1 MYRIVKRARV
11 ARPFGGVAVRGHVQ
25 LDQEYIGAF
34 NIAISD
40 QELVYND
47 LLHVPETSLDEAL
60 FALAIPHLQL
70 LIADGTMPLD
80 EFEGVEIRLRGQ
92 DVKGTLEQFA
102 DGKLLAAEQF
112 ESLSTDSKSRG
123 PRKTATLS
131 AMAISNFYGFAE
143 EQTVEFGR
151 LTVLL
156 GANGS
161 GKTTLL
167 RALAVLQAVAGGVDP
182 TSLVNGRWRN
192 TDSSD
197 EFCRMT
203 VWFDSTEVTYDLGFR
218 QNDGSRFSLLGEHV
232 FETDRGPAESTV
244 LRRPLEDWPLLF
256 RQVEPSGSIA
266 DVALP
271 FRNGSALSLCVDE
284 RRFPLASSIQAC
296 LVDAQVHRGW
306 RFGGGDEIDDAPADR
321 PDDRLRRDGSNLP
334 VVLARILRQPNL
346 RSEFEEELREV
357 LPGAETIRVVEGT
370 DRVRVGLTLFGK
382 EFGLTELSDGTKLW
396 LQLLTVLLD
405 PNPAAIVAFDEP
417 ELGLHPEMMPALAR
431 LLKKAAT
438 RTQIVIATHE
448 PLLLDALA
456 EIEAPWSVV
465 AFELTGDG
473 IQVTVPNLDEIRRNW
488 LGQGKPPAGLGEVW
502 ARGALGGTRW

>member
-1 MYRIVKRARV
+1 
-11 ARPFGGVAVRGHVQ
+11 VQ
-25 LDQEYIGAF
+25 LDKQYLGAF
-34 NIAISD
+34 NVAISD

-47 LLHVPETSLDEAL
+47 LLHLPETSLDTAL
-60 FALAIPHLQL
+60 FALAIPHLQQ

-80 EFEGVEIRLRGQ
+80 EFEGIEIRLRGQ
-92 DVKGTLEQFA
+92 DVKVAMKQIDL
-102 DGKLLAAEQF
+102 GKLLVTEQF
-112 ESLSTDSKSRG
+112 EPLPIDSKSRG
-123 PRKTATLS
+123 LRESATLS
-131 AMAISNFYGFAE
+131 SMAISNFYGFAK
-143 EQTVEFGR
+143 EQTIEFGR

-167 RALAVLQAVAGGVDP
+167 RALAVLQAVAGGVDA

-192 TDSSD
+192 TNSS
-197 EFCRMT
+197 EELCRMT

-218 QNDGSRFSLLGEHV
+218 QTDGRFSLVEEHV
-232 FETDRGPAESTV
+232 FETKKGPTESTV
-244 LRRPLEDWPLLF
+244 LRRPIEDWPLLF
-256 RQVEPSGSIA
+256 RQAEPSGSIA

-271 FRNGSALSLCVDE
+271 FRNGSALSLCVDQN
-284 RRFPLASSIQAC
+284 RFPLASSVQAC
-296 LVDAQVHRGW
+296 LADAQVHRGW
-306 RFGGGDEIDDAPADR
+306 RFGGGDAIDETSADR
-321 PDDRLRRDGSNLP
+321 PDDRLRRDGTNLP

-346 RSEFEEELREV
+346 RSEFEDALREV
-357 LPGAETIRVVEGT
+357 LPGAEQIRVVEGS
-370 DRVRVGLTLFGK
+370 DRVRVGLTLFGV
-382 EFGLTELSDGTKLW
+382 EFGLSELSDGTQRW

-405 PNPAAIVAFDEP
+405 PNPPVIVAFDEP
-417 ELGLHPEMMPALAR
+417 ELGLHPEMMPALAS
-431 LLKKAAT
+431 LLKKAAA

-473 IQVTVPNLDEIRRNW
+473 IQVTVPDLDEIKLNW

-502 ARGALGGTRW
+502 ARGALGGARVGRAGQI